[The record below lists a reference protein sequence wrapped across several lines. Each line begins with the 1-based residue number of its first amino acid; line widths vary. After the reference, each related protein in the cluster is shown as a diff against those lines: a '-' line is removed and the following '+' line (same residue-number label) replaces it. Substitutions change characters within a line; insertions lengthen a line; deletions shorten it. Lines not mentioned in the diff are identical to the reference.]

1 MKGEPMIRNSTPLE
15 IRVGIDVGCHNHSVA
30 IGLSSGELLDEFEIA
45 HRPEG
50 FQQFFAHIE
59 RLRQAHDYP
68 VAVAMEGY
76 NGHARPL
83 DTLILVQGYHLFNIN
98 NLKLA
103 RFKEIFPAAAKTD
116 EIDARKALELFQL
129 RDMIPTAKGVL
140 QEVGICPEENAI
152 LKRLTRRRRRLVNE
166 RVRLLNSLQDDL
178 HAVCPGLLEIT
189 NDAGNLWFLNFLTST
204 NNLPKLA
211 RLRRSSLQKIQGVGI
226 KYASLIQ
233 GWQKRAQFSPEV
245 KWTGELI
252 LEDATR
258 ILELHAIIKALE
270 NKMETV
276 SKRSQI
282 ATLLSSLQGFGPIS
296 TTELAGEI
304 GTIERFA
311 SENSLAV
318 YLGMSPLRKDSGKHK
333 GSKPPKH
340 VNSRAKAA
348 MMVAVDR
355 HRKQV
360 PQSQRYYL
368 KKRSEGKSHNQ
379 AIRTLGRHLCRAIFN
394 MLKLGKPY
402 EIRG

>member
-1 MKGEPMIRNSTPLE
+1 MIRNNTPLE

-50 FQQFFAHIE
+50 FHQFFDHIE
-59 RLRQAHDYP
+59 MHRHAHGYP
-68 VAVAMEGY
+68 VAVAMEGF

-83 DTLILVQGYHLFNIN
+83 DSLILAQGYHLFNIN

-129 RDMIPTAKGVL
+129 RDFFPTAKGVL

-204 NNLPKLA
+204 DSLPKLA
-211 RLRRSSLQKIQGVGI
+211 RLRRTSLLKIRGVGI
-226 KYASLIQ
+226 KYAGLIQ

-245 KWTGELI
+245 EWTGEMI
-252 LEDATR
+252 LEDATQ
-258 ILELHAIIKALE
+258 ILELHARIKALE
-270 NKMETV
+270 AKMEAV
-276 SKRSQI
+276 ANRSQI
-282 ATLLSSLQGFGPIS
+282 ATLLSSLQGFGPVS

-311 SENSLAV
+311 TENSLAV
-318 YLGMSPLRKDSGKHK
+318 YLGMSPLDKSSGKRK

-355 HRKQV
+355 HRTQV

-368 KKRSEGKSHNQ
+368 KKRAEGKGHNQ
-379 AIRTLGRHLCRAIFN
+379 AIRALGRHLCRAIFR

-402 EIRG
+402 EVRG

>member
-1 MKGEPMIRNSTPLE
+1 MIRNSTPLE

-50 FQQFFAHIE
+50 FHQFFDHVE
-59 RLRQAHDYP
+59 MLRQAHGYS
-68 VAVAMEGY
+68 VSVAMEGY

-83 DTLILVQGYHLFNIN
+83 DTLILARGYHLFNIN

-129 RDMIPTAKGVL
+129 RDFIPTAKGVL
-140 QEVGICPEENAI
+140 QEIGIYPEENAI

-189 NDAGNLWFLNFLTST
+189 NDAGNLWFLNFLTIT
-204 NNLPKLA
+204 DNLPKLA
-211 RLRRSSLQKIQGVGI
+211 RLRRSSLLKIQGVGI
-226 KYASLIQ
+226 KYAGLIQ

-245 KWTGELI
+245 KWTSEMI
-252 LEDATR
+252 LEDATH
-258 ILELHAIIKALE
+258 ILELHARIKALE
-270 NKMETV
+270 AKMEAV
-276 SKRSQI
+276 AKQSQI
-282 ATLLSSLQGFGPIS
+282 ATLLSSLQGFGPVS
-296 TTELAGEI
+296 TMELAGEI

-311 SENSLAV
+311 TENSLAV

-340 VNSRAKAA
+340 INRRAKAA

-355 HRKQV
+355 HRTQV
-360 PQSQRYYL
+360 PKSQHYYL
-368 KKRSEGKSHNQ
+368 KKRAEGKGHNQ
-379 AIRTLGRHLCRAIFN
+379 AIRALGRHLARAIFR

-402 EIRG
+402 EVRG